1 MKQLGSVAVFCAS
14 SMPVDEAFIPQAQ
27 ELGRTLAAR
36 GITLVYGGGSRGIM
50 GALAEACH
58 DAGGTVLGV
67 LPEIFNTAKVL
78 KKDVHS
84 QLIITRDMHER
95 KALMYEKADAFIILP
110 GGIGTM
116 DEFFE
121 AYTWRQIGYHAKN
134 IGLLDINGFFDKL
147 LSFLDHMVDEGLLS
161 QEARSSLIVEDDID
175 RLLER
180 LALEEVALPGKVD

>member
-116 DEFFE
+116 AEIE
-121 AYTWRQIGYHAKN
+121 ALR
-134 IGLLDINGFFDKL
+134 
-147 LSFLDHMVDEGLLS
+147 SEGL
-161 QEARSSLIVEDDID
+161 RSVIVGKALYEGRIT
-175 RLLER
+175 LKEIER
-180 LALEEVALPGKVD
+180 CLQNG